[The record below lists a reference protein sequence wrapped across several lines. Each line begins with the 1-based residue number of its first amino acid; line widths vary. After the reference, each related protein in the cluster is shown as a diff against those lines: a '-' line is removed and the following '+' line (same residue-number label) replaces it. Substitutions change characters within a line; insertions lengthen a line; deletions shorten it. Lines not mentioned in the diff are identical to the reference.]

1 MAWRSALRERVKI
14 DFFAS
19 SEDGELL
26 ERVTEDIVNVA
37 EVETVLYK
45 LSELPADVD
54 GTVEGCNEDI

>member
-1 MAWRSALRERVKI
+1 MKI
-14 DFFAS
+14 DLFAS

-26 ERVTEDIVNVA
+26 ESVTVDIVNVA

-54 GTVEGCNEDI
+54 GIVEGCNEDI